1 MGTLNMQSGR
11 GLLLALRLTRP

>member
-11 GLLLALRLTRP
+11 GLFLTLRLTRP